1 MSNLKEIVGDYI
13 RPRLRRQLQAG
24 WSTTKICDDARRSIW
39 ERCLTAGINKS
50 IKAQTSELIKQV
62 NLIPQEEG
70 FGDIEVCTRLTYD
83 GPLDVEGHHRRSR
96 ADDHETSGVGKAA
109 STMLGQV
116 PWLLDEEMTELQL
129 EIVAPMKLEDRS
141 KLISARAMKE
151 ISIVGSNEFYASH
164 GNSDSADRMYAETR
178 GTFHPMWDK
187 WSRARCVS
195 PIHRKTDLALHEA
208 YIEREHGLTRGLVSD
223 IIADPAA
230 AFHNGISMMAILQ
243 SISWH
248 RIASTGKTNI
258 PVYMDAVASG
268 YAHQLADMRDPEL
281 FQRALPFRDDFV
293 HPHMTL
299 AQGLRKATNA
309 LRTLSLRAVL
319 PLSKFVFTPCMYGAG
334 QTGLFNSAT
343 NKTAPEDLLDGDDWN
358 DVGLPPLME
367 PIMGHLPNEEQAQLL
382 YGLCRNWAT
391 IFRSKMPKVGRFIDY
406 WMARWVAEAD
416 PEGLWLTRPDGTPIL
431 CSRLKRD
438 KDVTIEYRAR
448 WWEDGDRV
456 EDSVNLFAPKL
467 DEEGTALSSF
477 VCQNEDAYT
486 AAGGVVEANGLVMAS
501 IHDSWGFMLADEP
514 EVQPCYTNWFN
525 QAHVI
530 DVMGTGRDQLIVDV
544 CERMLR

>member
-1 MSNLKEIVGDYI
+1 MRNLKEIVDDYI
-13 RPRLRRQLQAG
+13 RPRLRRQLENG

-39 ERCLTAGINKS
+39 ERCLGMGKT

-62 NLIPQEEG
+62 NLIPQEED
-70 FGDIEVCTRLTYD
+70 FGDIEVGTRLTSD
-83 GPLDVEGHHRRSR
+83 TPITAEGYHRRSR
-96 ADDHETSGVGKAA
+96 ADDHEISEVGRKA
-109 STMLGQV
+109 SLMLGQV
-116 PWLLDEEMTELQL
+116 PWIQDEEMTNLQL
-129 EIVAPMKLEDRS
+129 DIVKPLPLADRYKLIADRS
-141 KLISARAMKE
+141 MKE
-151 ISIVGSNEFYASH
+151 MIAVGSKEFYASH
-164 GNSDSADRMYAETR
+164 ANSDSADRMYAETR
-178 GTFHPMWDK
+178 GTFHSMWDK
-187 WSRARCVS
+187 WSRARMVS
-195 PIHRKTDLALHEA
+195 PISRKTDLAEHEV
-208 YIEREHGLTRGLVSD
+208 YIEREHGLTPGLVSD

-230 AFHNGISMMAILQ
+230 AFNNGISMMAIIQ
-243 SISWH
+243 SMSWH

-281 FQRALPFRDDFV
+281 FTRALPFRDDFI

-299 AQGLRKATNA
+299 AQGIRKATNA
-309 LRTLSLRAVL
+309 LRTLSLRDVV

-343 NKTAPEDLLDGDDWN
+343 SKTSPEDLSDGDDWA
-358 DVGLPPLME
+358 DVGLPPLMT

-391 IFRSKMPKVGRFIDY
+391 IFRSKMPKVGQYIDY
-406 WMARWVAEAD
+406 WMGRWAAEAG

-448 WWEDGDRV
+448 WWEGRDRV

-467 DEEGTALSSF
+467 DEEGTALSAF

-486 AAGGVVEANGLVMAS
+486 AAGGVVEANGKVMAS
-501 IHDSWGFMLADEP
+501 IHDSWGFMLADEA

-525 QAHVI
+525 QAHV
-530 DVMGTGRDQLIVDV
+530 DDKMGTGRDQLIVDIM
-544 CERMLR
+544 ERMLR